1 MSFKYNYGRELF
13 LRGQID
19 WITDDIRMAVVDNF
33 YNPSVEHRFVSDIPE
48 NAIVRRTDFLQ
59 SKSAE
64 DGFARAVPAAV
75 FTLNHGN
82 PIIGVLFF
90 KDTGDDAT
98 SPLLA
103 FVDDGVAFPLLG
115 IGFDYY
121 FAYDSIE
128 GGFFRT

>member
-13 LRGQID
+13 LTAQIN
-19 WITDDIRMAVVDNF
+19 WLADDIRMAVVDNF
-33 YNPSVEHRFVSDIPE
+33 YSPSVEDQFVSDIPT
-48 NAIVRRTDFLQ
+48 NAIIRRSDFLQ
-59 SKSAE
+59 SKSAA
-64 DGFARAVPAAV
+64 DGFARAVPAAM
-75 FTLNHGN
+75 FSLSHAN
-82 PIIGVLFF
+82 PVIGVVFF

-103 FVDDGVAFPLLG
+103 FVDDGVAFPLTA

>member
-1 MSFKYNYGRELF
+1 MSFKYNYGRELL

-19 WITDDIRMAVVDNF
+19 WLSNDIRLCVVDSF
-33 YNPSVEHRFVSDIPE
+33 YNPSPTHRFISDIPS
-48 NAIVRRTDFLQ
+48 NAIVRRSGFLQ
-59 SKSAE
+59 SKAAT
-64 DGFARAVPAAV
+64 DGFARAIPIPL
-75 FTLNHGN
+75 FTLSHGN
-82 PIIGVLFF
+82 PILGVIFF

-103 FVDDGVAFPLLG
+103 FVDDAVAFPLTAV
-115 IGFDYY
+115 GFDYY